1 MIHLRKLNGT
11 RMSSFKFKIGDLV
24 QFDTSRKL
32 GLVTEVK
39 NAPEFEPPE
48 KIADV
53 KVLWLDGEE
62 FWCLDFTLELVSR
75 NYN

>member
-1 MIHLRKLNGT
+1 MP
-11 RMSSFKFKIGDLV
+11 SSKFFIGDLV
-24 QFDTSRKL
+24 QFDCTRKL
-32 GLVTEVK
+32 GLVTAIK

-75 NYN
+75 SHN

>member
-1 MIHLRKLNGT
+1 MKRTKRRLLQDV
-11 RMSSFKFKIGDLV
+11 MYFFKYCERI
-24 QFDTSRKL
+24 
-32 GLVTEVK
+32 EIK

-48 KIADV
+48 KLADV
-53 KVLWLDGEE
+53 RVLWLDGEK